1 MSNRRHKILVVEDD
15 QNLRLT
21 LTELLRLQGF
31 VVVAARDGDEG
42 YLQALAHQPDLVITD
57 LQMPILDGTEL
68 VRLIRHERGKLSG
81 VPIIVLSANLSEF
94 TLTEKKNTEIDRYL
108 DKSFFDSRSLM
119 DSVKSLLGMATV
131 APVV

>member
-1 MSNRRHKILVVEDD
+1 MSPSRYKILVVEDD
-15 QNLRLT
+15 QNIRFT

-31 VVVAARDGDEG
+31 AVVVARDGDEG

-57 LQMPILDGTEL
+57 LQMPILDGIEL
-68 VRLIRHERGKLSG
+68 RRLIRLERGKLSG
-81 VPIIVLSANLSEF
+81 IPIIMLSANLSDF
-94 TLTEKKNTEIDRYL
+94 SLTEKKNTEIDRYI

-131 APVV
+131 ASVM